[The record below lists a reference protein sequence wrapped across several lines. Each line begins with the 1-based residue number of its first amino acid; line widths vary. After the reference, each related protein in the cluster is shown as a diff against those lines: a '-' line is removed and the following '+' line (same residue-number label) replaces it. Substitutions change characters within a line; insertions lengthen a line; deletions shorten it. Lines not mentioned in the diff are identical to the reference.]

1 MIPQNTIAASI
12 ASIKNQEIAPRDVLV
27 IDYGVGNH
35 LSILNALDFLGY
47 TYHVS
52 HKKEDIRAAKAYILP
67 GVGAFNEAMKN
78 IEQLGFRDV
87 LAEEVLQKKK
97 PLLGICLGMQ
107 VLAGSSEENGYHQG
121 LGWIKGNVV
130 KIKSS
135 DVKVPHVGW
144 NDVSIRKPFPL
155 FSKTPEKTHF
165 YFDHSYHISCDS
177 SIISAT
183 CSYGTEITAAIQQE
197 NIFGVQFHPE
207 KSQNNGLRVYR
218 SFFNYVRS
226 RAEGNQLDKEMT
238 NDAHN
243 PTGSDNYNQTESD
256 DHAEK

>member
-1 MIPQNTIAASI
+1 MAATIE
-12 ASIKNQEIAPRDVLV
+12 SIKNKDVVPRDVLV

-107 VLAGSSEENGYHQG
+107 ILAESSEENGYHQG

-130 KIKSS
+130 KMKSS

-144 NDVSIRKPFPL
+144 NDVTIKKNAPL

-183 CSYGTEITAAIQQE
+183 CFYGTEITAAIQQE

-207 KSQNNGLRVYR
+207 KSQNNGLRIYR

-226 RAEGNQLDKEMT
+226 RADGNQLNKRIT
-238 NDAHN
+238 
-243 PTGSDNYNQTESD
+243 
-256 DHAEK
+256 DHAPKKKEGDHHAEE